1 MGAIPTSQVEYRDED
16 ASEIRSSPGCSPFLD
31 NECMR
36 SFDDLVGEAV
46 QVAVEG
52 WDFSWLNG
60 RATEERPPWG
70 YARKLAGRLGRARV
84 AVDLQTGGGEVLGEA
99 SVYPPIAVATEA
111 WPPNLTVAAA
121 RLRPLGVVVVGH
133 DGLSSLPFADRS
145 FDLVTSRH
153 PVSTDWAEITRVLAP
168 GGTYFSQQV
177 GPASMVEL
185 SEAFL
190 GPLPDADRW
199 RRPEDAC
206 AAAEACGLEVVDIRA
221 ARLRAEFHD
230 IGAIIYVLRK
240 CIWWVPGFSVERYL
254 ITLRQLHRRMASD
267 GPFVAHS
274 SRFLIEARR
283 PLRN

>member
-1 MGAIPTSQVEYRDED
+1 
-16 ASEIRSSPGCSPFLD
+16 
-31 NECMR
+31 MR
-36 SFDDLVGEAV
+36 SFDDLVAEAD
-46 QVAVEG
+46 QVPVDG

-60 RATEERPPWG
+60 RATEERPPWV
-70 YARKLAGRLGRARV
+70 YARNLAGRLRQARA
-84 AVDLQTGGGEVLGEA
+84 ALDLQTGGGEVLGEA
-99 SVYPPIAVATEA
+99 GVYPPVAVATEA
-111 WPPNLTVAAA
+111 WPPNLAVATA
-121 RLRPLGVVVVGH
+121 RLHPLGVVVVGH

-153 PVSTDWAEITRVLAP
+153 PVSTDWAEIARVLAP

-206 AAAEACGLEVVDIRA
+206 AAAEECGLEVVNIRS

-230 IGAIIYVLRK
+230 IGAIVYILRK
-240 CIWWVPGFSVERYL
+240 CVWWVPGFSVARYL
-254 ITLRQLHRRMASD
+254 DTLRHLHQWITSD
-267 GPFVAHS
+267 APFVAHA
-274 SRFLIEARR
+274 SRFLIEARK
-283 PLRN
+283 PHQD

>member
-1 MGAIPTSQVEYRDED
+1 MP
-16 ASEIRSSPGCSPFLD
+16 
-31 NECMR
+31 
-36 SFDDLVGEAV
+36 SFEDLVDEADSV
-46 QVAVEG
+46 PITG
-52 WDFSWLNG
+52 WDFSWLAG

-70 YARKLAGRLGRARV
+70 YARQLAARLGRARA
-84 AVDLQTGGGEVLGEA
+84 AVDLQTGGGEVLAEA
-99 SVYPPIAVATEA
+99 GTYPPVTVATEA
-111 WPPNLTVAAA
+111 WPPNLAVAAA
-121 RLRPLGVVVVGH
+121 RLRPLGITVVGH

-153 PVSTDWAEITRVLAP
+153 PVSTDWAEVARVLAP

-199 RRPEDAC
+199 RRPEDAR
-206 AAAEACGLEVVDIRA
+206 AAAEACGLEVVDLRSV
-221 ARLRAEFHD
+221 RLRAEFAD
-230 IGAIIYVLRK
+230 VGAIVHVLRT
-240 CIWWVPGFSVERYL
+240 CIWWVPDFSVDRYRD
-254 ITLRQLHRRMASD
+254 TLRELHRQITAD

-283 PLRN
+283 PSGP

>member
-1 MGAIPTSQVEYRDED
+1 MLH
-16 ASEIRSSPGCSPFLD
+16 FLEND
-31 NECMR
+31 CMR
-36 SFDDLVGEAV
+36 SFDDLVAEAD

-52 WDFSWLNG
+52 WDFSWLHG

-70 YARKLAGRLGRARV
+70 YARNLAGRLSRARV

-99 SVYPPIAVATEA
+99 GGYPPVAVATEA
-111 WPPNLTVAAA
+111 WPPNLTAAAA

-133 DGLSSLPFADRS
+133 DGLSPLPFADRS

-153 PVSTDWAEITRVLAP
+153 PVSTDWAEIARVLAP

-199 RRPEDAC
+199 RRPQDAC
-206 AAAEACGLEVVDIRA
+206 AAAEAVGLQVVDLRT

-230 IGAIIYVLRK
+230 IGAIVYVLRK
-240 CIWWVPGFSVERYL
+240 CVWWVPDFSVERYL
-254 ITLRQLHRRMASD
+254 DTLRHLHQPITSD
-267 GPFVAHS
+267 GPFVAHA

-283 PLRN
+283 PHRN